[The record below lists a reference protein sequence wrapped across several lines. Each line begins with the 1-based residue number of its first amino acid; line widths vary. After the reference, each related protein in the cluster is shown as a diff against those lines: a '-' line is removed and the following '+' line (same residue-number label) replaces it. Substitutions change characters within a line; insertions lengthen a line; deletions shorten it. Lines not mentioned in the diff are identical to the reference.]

1 MENKTHQA
9 GTVAGCTNCREV
21 VYEPGWYQMLRR
33 LSGPAEPP
41 SLHLVC
47 GAGDPGVATPD
58 PSPDAW
64 TTAAPA
70 LATSSLGF

>member
-33 LSGPAEPP
+33 LAEPDQP
-41 SLHLVC
+41 RSLHLVC
-47 GAGDPGVATPD
+47 GSDHPGTKAPD

-64 TTAAPA
+64 TTEAPA